1 MKFGDMILASLAL
14 AFFHRSV
21 VASRLSTVGS
31 SDNLKKIVTLLTD
44 LQAKIEADGAAEQKS
59 YDKFA
64 CWCEETL
71 SEKAEAI
78 STAKEDIDKLQTEI
92 ISLKGALAAHAVD
105 IKQLEKDIAAN
116 VESQREATEVREKE
130 SEAYLEDKNENE
142 QCIGALEAAIT
153 VLTGAGT
160 GAKKGFLETLQE
172 AQLLSVVAGVRGL
185 LKRPT
190 VQHSVDEQDL
200 QVVRH
205 FVDRPEDFV
214 GSRTGVIS
222 AAQIAN
228 NPFGD
233 YAPQS
238 TQIQGIL
245 KGMYDAFTAD
255 LEKSN
260 TEEAEKQKGFEDL
273 MKTKKTELATLQ
285 DTLDKNNM
293 DEAEK
298 TKKLADSKT
307 ALDDTKAQLEAD
319 EAFFA
324 ATKTSCQEKATQWAQ
339 RTRLRTEE
347 LQGVAKAIEI
357 LSSPEAEETFKKAE
371 TTFLQISAA
380 NSQSGTSVYDRLK
393 ALATKYSSL
402 SLARIAATAQ
412 SGGHFDRVL
421 VAIDKMI
428 AMLREEAQLDVK
440 DRDFCERK
448 QGKNKNDM
456 EDLNYDIEKAKQTID
471 RLENEAKELEAKV
484 EAQEKEIKTT
494 KKNIKELTE
503 MREKE
508 EKEFLQAVKD
518 DTDAIALLDEAIVA
532 MTKFYRKNKMPELL
546 QSGSVQAADPQPEL
560 AFKDGKYGG
569 RSGESKGVVAILS
582 MLKEDFEKEIKTGRE
597 EDAVAQANFEK
608 DRQSLFDTLE
618 AQKELLMNTKKELS
632 EMKLQIADVTEHKE
646 QKGKDLEEEEK
657 MKESLTKN
665 CAWVKS
671 HFKSR
676 RDKRQAEIDGLIEA
690 KNFLAGME

>member
-1 MKFGDMILASLAL
+1 MLLVLL
-14 AFFHRSV
+14 AFSHRSAM
-21 VASRLSTVGS
+21 ASRLSTQGG

-44 LQAKIEADGAAEQKS
+44 LQAKIEADGEAEQKS

-92 ISLKGALAAHAVD
+92 IELKGALATHAVD

-130 SEAYLEDKNENE
+130 SLAYREDKNENE
-142 QCIGALEAAIT
+142 QCIGALEAAIG

-160 GAKKGFLETLQE
+160 GKSKLLETLQE

-185 LKRPT
+185 LKRPV
-190 VQHSVDEQDL
+190 VQHSVDEQDM

-205 FVDRPEDFV
+205 FIDRPEDFV

-260 TEEAEKQKGFEDL
+260 VEESEKQKGFEAL
-273 MKTKKTELATLQ
+273 MKTKKAELAALEE
-285 DTLDKNNM
+285 TLDKTTM
-293 DEAEK
+293 DQAEK

-307 ALDDTKAQLEAD
+307 ALDDTKEQLEAD
-319 EAFFA
+319 ETFFA

-347 LQGVAKAIEI
+347 LQGVAKALEI
-357 LSSPEAEETFKKAE
+357 LSSPEAEETFKSAE
-371 TTFLQISAA
+371 TTFLQISSV
-380 NSQSGTSVYDRLK
+380 NSESGASVYEHLK

-402 SLARIAATAQ
+402 RLARIAASAKA
-412 SGGHFDRVL
+412 GHFHKVIH
-421 VAIDKMI
+421 AIDRMI
-428 AMLREEAQLDVK
+428 ALLREEAQLDIK
-440 DRDFCERK
+440 QRDFCEKK
-448 QGKNKNDM
+448 QLKNKHDM
-456 EDLNYDIEKAKQTID
+456 EDLNFNIEKAED
-471 RLENEAKELEAKV
+471 LLERLGNEAKELEAKV
-484 EAQEKEIKTT
+484 EKLEEEIKTT
-494 KKNIKELTE
+494 KTNIKELNQ
-503 MREKE
+503 MRAKE
-508 EKEFLQAVKD
+508 DKEFMQAVED
-518 DTDAIALLDEAIVA
+518 DKNAIALLDKAIA
-532 MTKFYRKNKMPELL
+532 ALSKFSRNNKTPTMLV
-546 QSGSVQAADPQPEL
+546 QSGSAAAAEPQPEL
-560 AFKDGKYGG
+560 AFKDGNYGG
-569 RSGESKGVVAILS
+569 RSGESNGIVAILS
-582 MLKEDFEKEIKTGRE
+582 MLKEDFEQEIKAGRTGNS
-597 EDAVAQANFEK
+597 ASGINFMK
-608 DRQSLFDTLE
+608 DRGVLENGLENAEESLI
-618 AQKELLMNTKKELS
+618 NTKKNLADTNA
-632 EMKLQIADVTEHKE
+632 KIADTEEHKG
-646 QKGKDLEEEEK
+646 QKEKDLGVQEEI
-657 MKESLTKN
+657 KETLKKN
-665 CAWVKS
+665 CAWVET
-671 HFKSR
+671 HF
-676 RDKRQAEIDGLIEA
+676 DKREEARDAEIAGLIEA
-690 KNFLAGME
+690 KHYLQGMK

>member
-1 MKFGDMILASLAL
+1 MLLVLL
-14 AFFHRSV
+14 AFSHRSAM
-21 VASRLSTVGS
+21 ASRLSTQGG
-31 SDNLKKIVTLLTD
+31 SDNLKRIVTLLTD
-44 LQAKIEADGAAEQKS
+44 LQAKIEADGEAEQKS

-92 ISLKGALAAHAVD
+92 IELKGALATHAVD

-130 SEAYLEDKNENE
+130 SLAYREDKNENE
-142 QCIGALEAAIT
+142 QCIGALEAAIG

-160 GAKKGFLETLQE
+160 SKSKLLETLQE

-185 LKRPT
+185 LKRPR
-190 VQHSVDEQDL
+190 VQHSVDEQDM

-205 FVDRPEDFV
+205 FIDRPEDFV

-260 TEEAEKQKGFEDL
+260 AEESEKQKGFEAL
-273 MKTKKTELATLQ
+273 MKTKKAELAALEE
-285 DTLDKNNM
+285 TLDKTTM
-293 DEAEK
+293 DQAEK

-307 ALDDTKAQLEAD
+307 ALDDTKEQLEAD
-319 EAFFA
+319 ETFFA

-347 LQGVAKAIEI
+347 LQGVAKALEI
-357 LSSPEAEETFKKAE
+357 LSSPEAEETFKSAE
-371 TTFLQISAA
+371 TTFLQISSV
-380 NSQSGTSVYDRLK
+380 NSESGASVYEHLK

-402 SLARIAATAQ
+402 RLARIAASAKAA
-412 SGGHFDRVL
+412 GHFDKVL

-428 AMLREEAQLDVK
+428 ALLREEAQLDVK
-440 DRDFCERK
+440 DRDFCEQK

-456 EDLNYDIEKAKQTID
+456 EDLNYNIEKAKAMLE
-471 RLENEAKELEAKV
+471 RLGNEAKELEAKV
-484 EAQEKEIKTT
+484 EKLEKEIETT
-494 KKNIKELTE
+494 KTNIKELTE

-518 DTDAIALLDEAIVA
+518 DTNAIALLDKAIA
-532 MTKFYRKNKMPELL
+532 ALSKFSRNNKTPTMLV
-546 QSGSVQAADPQPEL
+546 QSGSAAAAEPQPEL
-560 AFKDGKYGG
+560 AFKDGNYGG
-569 RSGESKGVVAILS
+569 RSGESKGIVSILS
-582 MLKEDFEKEIKTGRE
+582 MLKEDFEKEIKTGRK

-608 DRQSLFDTLE
+608 DRQGLFDSLA
-618 AQKELLMNTKKELS
+618 AQKELLMSTEKELADVNTK
-632 EMKLQIADVTEHKE
+632 IADVTEHKDNL
-646 QKGKDLEEEEK
+646 GKDLEEEEK
-657 MKESLTKN
+657 MKESLTKG

-676 RDKRQAEIDGLIEA
+676 RENREAEINGLIEA

>member
-1 MKFGDMILASLAL
+1 MLLVLL
-14 AFFHRSV
+14 AFSHRSAM
-21 VASRLSTVGS
+21 ASRLSTQGG

-44 LQAKIEADGAAEQKS
+44 LQAKIEADGEAEQKS

-64 CWCEETL
+64 CWCAETL

-92 ISLKGALAAHAVD
+92 IELKGALATHAVD

-130 SEAYLEDKNENE
+130 SLAYREDKNENE
-142 QCIGALEAAIT
+142 QCIGALEAAIG

-160 GAKKGFLETLQE
+160 GKSKLLETLQE

-185 LKRPT
+185 LKRPR
-190 VQHSVDEQDL
+190 VQHSVDEQDM

-205 FVDRPEDFV
+205 FIDRPEDFV

-260 TEEAEKQKGFEDL
+260 VEEAEKQNGFEAL

-285 DTLDKNNM
+285 ETLDKNTM
-293 DEAEK
+293 DQAEK

-307 ALDDTKAQLEAD
+307 ALDDTKEQLEAD
-319 EAFFA
+319 ETFFA

-347 LQGVAKAIEI
+347 LHGVARAVEI
-357 LSSPEAEETFKKAE
+357 LSSPEAEKTFKSAA
-371 TTFLQISAA
+371 TTFLQISSV
-380 NSQSGTSVYDRLK
+380 NSESGASVYEHLK

-402 SLARIAATAQ
+402 RLARIAASAKA
-412 SGGHFDRVL
+412 GHFHKVIH
-421 VAIDKMI
+421 AIDKMI
-428 AMLREEAQLDVK
+428 ALLREEAQLDIK
-440 DRDFCERK
+440 QRDFCEKK
-448 QGKNKNDM
+448 QLKNKHDM
-456 EDLNYDIEKAKQTID
+456 EDLNFNIEKAED
-471 RLENEAKELEAKV
+471 LLERLGNEAKELEAKV
-484 EAQEKEIKTT
+484 EKLEEEIKTT
-494 KKNIKELTE
+494 KTNIKELNQ
-503 MREKE
+503 MRAKE
-508 EKEFLQAVKD
+508 DKEFMQAVED
-518 DTDAIALLDEAIVA
+518 DKNAIALLDKAIA
-532 MTKFYRKNKMPELL
+532 ALSKFSRNNKTPTMLV
-546 QSGSVQAADPQPEL
+546 QSGSAAAAEPQPEL
-560 AFKDGKYGG
+560 AFKDGNYGG
-569 RSGESKGVVAILS
+569 RSGESNGIVAILS
-582 MLKEDFEKEIKTGRE
+582 MLKEDFEQEIKAGRTGNS
-597 EDAVAQANFEK
+597 ASGINFMK
-608 DRQSLFDTLE
+608 DRGVLENGLENAEESLI
-618 AQKELLMNTKKELS
+618 NTKKNLADTNA
-632 EMKLQIADVTEHKE
+632 KIADTEEHKG
-646 QKGKDLEEEEK
+646 QKEKDLGVQEEI
-657 MKESLTKN
+657 KETLKKN
-665 CAWVKS
+665 CAWVET
-671 HFKSR
+671 HF
-676 RDKRQAEIDGLIEA
+676 DKREEARDAEIEGLIEA
-690 KNFLAGME
+690 KHYLQGMK